1 MSIKHVQLI
10 YSNCEVESN
19 KFENSFKNLPLIYN
33 HLPDDLMFVSS
44 DSELSEWEVNFSWSE
59 YYLSFINEEYLNVF
73 IGGVVYYPVITI
85 Y

>member
-44 DSELSEWEVNFSWSE
+44 DSELSNGKLIFLGRNII
-59 YYLSFINEEYLNVF
+59 YLLLMKNI
-73 IGGVVYYPVITI
+73 
-85 Y
+85 